1 LPPLHPFIPVPGAV
15 RVSLEGI
22 QAGRPWA
29 NVFHVQYSGA
39 PPSNDVLASWC
50 TNWYAASATALSNI
64 QTSDS
69 TILQVVGTD
78 LSSVSGQQVTV
89 GAPIVGLLTTA
100 IIPANSAVLIN
111 FNSSFRYRG
120 GHPRAYLV
128 GGVQDST
135 DTPNTWLPGFVDAV
149 NSAYASVFEA
159 FSAGALEGFTPLGQ
173 CAVSYKTADAYRTAP
188 LIMPITTYQVNSGI
202 ATMRRRMRK

>member
-39 PPSNDVLASWC
+39 PP
-50 TNWYAASATALSNI
+50 YAASATALSNI